1 MMRFCGLCVLA
12 LYLASVGSD
21 RPIFAS
27 AVHADANDLVVHEWG
42 TFTTVAGED
51 GQAVQWLPLGG
62 PTDLPCFV
70 HYFQNRQI
78 KLGTSWGS
86 NLTYDTAR
94 TGMKGTVR
102 METPVL
108 YFYTSQPTVVD
119 VSVRFRRGLFS
130 EWYPSADVE
139 QLGWYQNIL
148 TTAEETSGSITWKS
162 VRVQPGDGATATA
175 SFRTERGPSH
185 YYAARATD
193 AAPVQAADGEREKF
207 LFYRGVAGFAPPISA
222 KLESNGSVTVTN
234 LAGAGAGPEAKAE
247 IPSVILFTKR
257 GDRLG
262 YRVQD
267 VVRDQTVLAPPALDG
282 TFASLRQTLE
292 RTLIAQGLYP
302 KEAAAMIDT
311 WRDSWFENGTRLF
324 YIVPTSSV
332 ERVLP
337 LKITPQPTSTV
348 RVFVGRMDVIEPAD
362 ITAVQTALATHNR
375 ATLERY
381 GRLLGPITDR
391 IEKRAE
397 MTSQL
402 DGVLKSYAARVGHC
416 DAIAN

>member
-1 MMRFCGLCVLA
+1 MRRFFGLCVLA
-12 LYLASVGSD
+12 LYLASSGSD

-27 AVHADANDLVVHEWG
+27 AVDMDSNGLVVHEWG

-51 GQAVQWLPLGG
+51 GQAVHWLPLGG

-70 HYFQNRQI
+70 HYFQNRRI
-78 KLGTSWGS
+78 KLGTSWGPD
-86 NLTYDTAR
+86 LTYDTAR

-148 TTAEETSGSITWKS
+148 TAAEETSGIITWKG
-162 VRVQPGDGATATA
+162 VHVQPGDGATATA
-175 SFRTERGPSH
+175 AFRTEHGQSH

-193 AAPVQAADGEREKF
+193 AAPVQANGEREKF

-234 LAGAGAGPEAKAE
+234 LAGAGADAKAE

-257 GDRLG
+257 GEQLG

-267 VVRDQTVLAPPALDG
+267 AVREETVLAPPALDG

-292 RTLIAQGLYP
+292 RMLIAQGLYP

-311 WRDSWFENGTRLF
+311 WRNSWFENGTRLF

-391 IEKRAE
+391 IQKHAE
-397 MTSQL
+397 MISQL

>member
-1 MMRFCGLCVLA
+1 MRRFFGLCVLA
-12 LYLASVGSD
+12 LYLASSWID

-27 AVHADANDLVVHEWG
+27 AVDMDSNGLVVHEWG

-70 HYFQNRQI
+70 HYFQNRRI
-78 KLGTSWGS
+78 KLGTSWGPD
-86 NLTYDTAR
+86 LTYDTAR

-148 TTAEETSGSITWKS
+148 TAAEETSGIITWKG

-175 SFRTERGPSH
+175 AFRTEHGQSH

-193 AAPVQAADGEREKF
+193 AAPVQANGEREKF

-234 LAGAGAGPEAKAE
+234 LAGAGADAKAE

-257 GDRLG
+257 GEQLG

-267 VVRDQTVLAPPALDG
+267 AVREETVLAPPALDG

-292 RTLIAQGLYP
+292 RMLIAQGLYP

-311 WRDSWFENGTRLF
+311 WRNSWFENGTRLF

-391 IEKRAE
+391 IQKHAE
-397 MTSQL
+397 MISQL

>member
-12 LYLASVGSD
+12 LYLASVNSD

-27 AVHADANDLVVHEWG
+27 AVEADSNGLVVHEWG

-70 HYFQNRQI
+70 HYFQNRRI
-78 KLGTSWGS
+78 KLGTSWGPD
-86 NLTYDTAR
+86 LTYDTAR

-148 TTAEETSGSITWKS
+148 TTVEETSGSITWKG
-162 VRVQPGDGATATA
+162 VRVQPSASGA
-175 SFRTERGPSH
+175 FRTERNQSH

-193 AAPVQAADGEREKF
+193 ASPVQAAGENEKF

-234 LAGAGAGPEAKAE
+234 LAGAGGD
-247 IPSVILFTKR
+247 IPRVILFTKR

-267 VVRDQTVLAPPALDG
+267 AVRDHTVLAPPALDG
-282 TFASLRQTLE
+282 SFASLRQTLE

-391 IEKRAE
+391 IDKRAE